1 LTREVKA
8 WTKRR
13 NRQRKK
19 INWSFTKQKA
29 DKKLGKYYV
38 S

>member
-1 LTREVKA
+1 MAKINLKKRE
-8 WTKRR
+8 
-13 NRQRKK
+13 K
-19 INWSFTKQKA
+19 INWIFTKQKA